1 MRRSTTPALLKII
14 GVLTASAIITAC
26 ADKPGSEG
34 WCQTMGEKS
43 KSEWTGSD
51 TKTYATHCLIESTT
65 IGSEA
70 WCDDLKEKPKGEW
83 MTQEVADFAQ
93 YCVVEAV
100 QQ

>member
-1 MRRSTTPALLKII
+1 MQRSSILSLLKIVGI
-14 GVLTASAIITAC
+14 LTVAATITSC

-43 KSEWTGSD
+43 KSDWTSSD
-51 TKTYATHCLIESTT
+51 AKTYATHCVIESTT

-70 WCDDLKEKPKGEW
+70 WCNDLKEKPKGEW
-83 MTQEVADFAQ
+83 TTQEVADFAQ

-100 QQ
+100 KQ